1 MSRII
6 ISAGEQQLATGIGN
20 STTVDSARF
29 VRIYNNSG
37 AAAVLFVQDANY
49 SGIGSVTI
57 KDGTVETIEKH
68 PEDSIYYIGS
78 ATIKVAR
85 VGVTA

>member
-49 SGIGSVTI
+49 SGIGPITI

>member
-29 VRIYNNSG
+29 VRVYNDSG

-49 SGIGSVTI
+49 AGIGSITM

-85 VGVTA
+85 VGVSA